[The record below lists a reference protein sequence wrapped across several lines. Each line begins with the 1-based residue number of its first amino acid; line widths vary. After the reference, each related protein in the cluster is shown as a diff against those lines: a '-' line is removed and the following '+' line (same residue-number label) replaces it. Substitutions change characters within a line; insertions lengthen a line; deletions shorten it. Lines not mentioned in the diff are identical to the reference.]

1 MEHSIQ
7 EKHYFS
13 FLSTL
18 SKMHYNVDV
27 IKIFEHWTI
36 TLRWVFIVFIY
47 FIRVASEIKPQN
59 TQPF

>member
-27 IKIFEHWTI
+27 IKIFEH
-36 TLRWVFIVFIY
+36 
-47 FIRVASEIKPQN
+47 
-59 TQPF
+59 